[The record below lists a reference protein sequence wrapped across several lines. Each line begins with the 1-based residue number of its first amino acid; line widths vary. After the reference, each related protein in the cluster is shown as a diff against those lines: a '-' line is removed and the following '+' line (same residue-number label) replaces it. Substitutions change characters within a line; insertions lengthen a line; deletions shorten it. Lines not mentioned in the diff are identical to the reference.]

1 MVKHVVVD
9 TYWVFELNN
18 HMGIFLD
25 ALIGN
30 DFIFLCIFLIYTCL
44 IVLLR
49 TFLAC
54 T

>member
-1 MVKHVVVD
+1 
-9 TYWVFELNN
+9 
-18 HMGIFLD
+18 MGIFLD

-30 DFIFLCIFLIYTCL
+30 YFIFLCIFLIYTYL

-54 T
+54 TWAMKGGGMLYSKCLT